1 MVFNATFNNISVISL
16 RSVLLVDEIWIP
28 RENQWPAV
36 SHWQT
41 LLSHMLYWVHLA
53 WAGFELTKLVV
64 IGTDCISSYKSNYY
78 TITTTKAPCIGKTI
92 IRNISNTLLLT
103 MLFGRFNKCMTDFTV
118 YTTWYISKYSL
129 HLRELPY
136 VMIMVHCCR
145 LIFYICINYQNIFTF
160 WTCLMSMSRSL
171 VSWHNAKMALFS
183 HTTLEHM
190 IFLTVIKALAVLVF
204 FSSWAL
210 STLRLP

>member
-1 MVFNATFNNISVISL
+1 MVFNATFNNISVISW
-16 RSVLLVDEIWIP
+16 RSVLLVEETGVP
-28 RENQWPAV
+28 GENIRAV
-36 SHWQT
+36 ASHWQT
-41 LLSHMLYWVHLA
+41 LSHNVISSIRRL
-53 WAGFELTKLVV
+53 GFELTKLVV

-92 IRNISNTLLLT
+92 IRNISNTLILT
-103 MLFGRFNKCMTDFTV
+103 MLFGRLNKCMTDFTV
-118 YTTWYISKYSL
+118 YTIWFISKYSL

-145 LIFYICINYQNIFTF
+145 LIFNICINYQNIFTF
-160 WTCLMSMSRSL
+160 WTCLMSMSHSL

-190 IFLTVIKALAVLVF
+190 IFPTVIKALAVLVF